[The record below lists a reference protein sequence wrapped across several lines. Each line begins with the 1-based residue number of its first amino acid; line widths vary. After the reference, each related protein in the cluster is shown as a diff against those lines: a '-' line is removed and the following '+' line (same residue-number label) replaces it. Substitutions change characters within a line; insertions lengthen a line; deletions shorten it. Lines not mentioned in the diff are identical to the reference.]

1 MGLRSHHP
9 CRGHQPAT
17 ASRELI
23 VNKRGWTPSEN
34 IEHSMDAIPAP
45 SFGTRRS
52 QVRDGTLYRERNRPL
67 SAPESFIGNQN
78 DTADNDQNYSCK
90 FREGELFTEQK
101 SDNHSGCNSP
111 SNTDGSAN

>member
-45 SFGTRRS
+45 SFGTRGS
-52 QVRDGTLYRERNRPL
+52 QVQILPLRPAFSAVYFVTGPYIGSETVPCQL
-67 SAPESFIGNQN
+67 S
-78 DTADNDQNYSCK
+78 
-90 FREGELFTEQK
+90 
-101 SDNHSGCNSP
+101 NHL
-111 SNTDGSAN
+111 